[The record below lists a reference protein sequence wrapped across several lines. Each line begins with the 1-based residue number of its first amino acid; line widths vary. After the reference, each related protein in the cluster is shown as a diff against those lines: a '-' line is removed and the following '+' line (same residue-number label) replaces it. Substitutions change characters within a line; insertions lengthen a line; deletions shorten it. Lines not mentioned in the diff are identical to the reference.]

1 MRITGDNAM
10 QMYAYSI
17 VLDNAMQMY
26 AYSIVL
32 YCIVLLFFS
41 RVTFRDK
48 TNQSVLSRLVHEVKA
63 LNHFFLTQ
71 HIKGNF

>member
-10 QMYAYSI
+10 QMYAYS
-17 VLDNAMQMY
+17 
-26 AYSIVL
+26 
-32 YCIVLLFFS
+32 IVLLFFS

-48 TNQSVLSRLVHEVKA
+48 TNQSVLSRLVQEVKA

>member
-17 VLDNAMQMY
+17 V
-26 AYSIVL
+26 
-32 YCIVLLFFS
+32 LFFS

-63 LNHFFLTQ
+63 LNPVFLTQ
-71 HIKGNF
+71 HIKDNF